1 MDLSWEKE
9 FAAQSEIAQELLAEI
24 YIICHRENI
33 PYNARPIV
41 KKLLRLK
48 MEIET
53 ARAKA
58 LANENISSDE
68 EKEVSEVRVQST
80 SVSYLTSD
88 KNIYS
93 NQAKA
98 ARAHNALEEE
108 YNALFKKLV
117 FSIRKFPRVR
127 GRSDD

>member
-24 YIICHRENI
+24 YVICHRENI
-33 PYNARPIV
+33 PYNARQIV

-68 EKEVSEVRVQST
+68 AKEVSEVRVQST

-98 ARAHNALEEE
+98 ARAHNALEDE
-108 YNALFKKLV
+108 YNVLFKKLV

>member
-24 YIICHRENI
+24 YVICHRENI

-68 EKEVSEVRVQST
+68 AKEVSEVRVQST

>member
-68 EKEVSEVRVQST
+68 AKEVSEVRVQST

-117 FSIRKFPRVR
+117 FSIRKFPCVR

>member
-48 MEIET
+48 MEIEM

-68 EKEVSEVRVQST
+68 AKEVSEVRVQST

-117 FSIRKFPRVR
+117 FSIRKFSHVR

>member
-24 YIICHRENI
+24 YVICHRENI

-48 MEIET
+48 TEIET

-58 LANENISSDE
+58 LANEDISSDE
-68 EKEVSEVRVQST
+68 TKEVSEVRVQST

-98 ARAHNALEEE
+98 ARAHNALEDE

>member
-24 YIICHRENI
+24 YVICHRENI

-68 EKEVSEVRVQST
+68 AKEVSEVRVQST

-117 FSIRKFPRVR
+117 FSIRKFPCVR

>member
-24 YIICHRENI
+24 YVICHRENI

-58 LANENISSDE
+58 LTNENISSDE
-68 EKEVSEVRVQST
+68 AKEVSEVRVQST

-117 FSIRKFPRVR
+117 FSIRKLPRVR

>member
-24 YIICHRENI
+24 YVICHRENI
-33 PYNARPIV
+33 PYNVRPVV

-68 EKEVSEVRVQST
+68 AKEVSEVRVQST

-98 ARAHNALEEE
+98 TRAHNALEEE

-117 FSIRKFPRVR
+117 FSIRKFPHVR

>member
-1 MDLSWEKE
+1 MDISWEKE
-9 FAAQSEIAQELLAEI
+9 FAAQSEIAQDLLAEI
-24 YIICHRENI
+24 YVICHRENI
-33 PYNARPIV
+33 TYNARPIV

-68 EKEVSEVRVQST
+68 AKEVSEVRVQST

-98 ARAHNALEEE
+98 ARAYNALEEE

>member
-24 YIICHRENI
+24 YVICHRENI

>member
-9 FAAQSEIAQELLAEI
+9 FAAQSEIAPELLAES

-48 MEIET
+48 IEIET

-58 LANENISSDE
+58 LANEDISSDE
-68 EKEVSEVRVQST
+68 AKEVSEVRVQST

>member
-24 YIICHRENI
+24 YVICHRENI

-58 LANENISSDE
+58 LANENISSDAA
-68 EKEVSEVRVQST
+68 KEVSEVRVQST
-80 SVSYLTSD
+80 SVSCLTSD

-117 FSIRKFPRVR
+117 FSIRKFPCVR

>member
-24 YIICHRENI
+24 YVICHRENI

-48 MEIET
+48 TEIET
-53 ARAKA
+53 ARDKA

-68 EKEVSEVRVQST
+68 AKEVSEVRVQST

-98 ARAHNALEEE
+98 ARAHNALEDE

>member
-1 MDLSWEKE
+1 MDISWEKE

-24 YIICHRENI
+24 YVICHRENI

-68 EKEVSEVRVQST
+68 AKEVSEVRVQST

-98 ARAHNALEEE
+98 ARAYNALEEE

>member
-1 MDLSWEKE
+1 MDISWEKE

-68 EKEVSEVRVQST
+68 AKEVSEVRVQST

-98 ARAHNALEEE
+98 ARAYNALEEE

>member
-24 YIICHRENI
+24 YVICHRENI

-48 MEIET
+48 TEIET

-58 LANENISSDE
+58 LANEDISSDE
-68 EKEVSEVRVQST
+68 AKEVSEVRVQST

-98 ARAHNALEEE
+98 ARAHNALEDE

>member
-24 YIICHRENI
+24 YVICHRENI
-33 PYNARPIV
+33 PYNARPVV

-58 LANENISSDE
+58 LANENISSDAA
-68 EKEVSEVRVQST
+68 KEVSEVRVQST

>member
-24 YIICHRENI
+24 YVICHRENI

-58 LANENISSDE
+58 LATENISSDAA
-68 EKEVSEVRVQST
+68 KEVSEVRVQST

-117 FSIRKFPRVR
+117 FSIRKFPCVR

>member
-24 YIICHRENI
+24 YVICHRENI

-58 LANENISSDE
+58 LANENISSDAA
-68 EKEVSEVRVQST
+68 KEVSEVRVQST

>member
-1 MDLSWEKE
+1 MNLAWEKA
-9 FAAQSEIAQELLAEI
+9 FVGQSEVAEGL
-24 YIICHRENI
+24 YAEVCLVCHREDI
-33 PYNARPIV
+33 PPLARPIL
-41 KKLLRLK
+41 KRLLVLK
-48 MEIET
+48 TEIET

-58 LANENISSDE
+58 LANENVSSDE
-68 EKEVSEVRVQST
+68 TKEVSEVRVQST

-117 FSIRKFPRVR
+117 FSIRKFPCVR

>member
-24 YIICHRENI
+24 YVICHRENI

-68 EKEVSEVRVQST
+68 AKEVSEVRVQST

-88 KNIYS
+88 KIIYS